1 MIARIPLR
9 LRLTLIFALLM
20 TLLFAAFGVVT
31 FAQTKANLDDG
42 IDRELEARAADVA
55 SLIDGGQLQEISGR
69 GDQSYVQVIARS
81 GRPLVSSDNAP
92 ASRLLEPRE
101 IDDAFAGK
109 TFIRRDES
117 SRLLALPL
125 PVADK
130 ARVLVVGESIAER
143 ERTLETLGAA
153 LLAGGPLAVILA
165 SLAVYTLAGRALRP
179 VDRMRRRARQI
190 SISDSSDRLPVPIAK
205 DELRA
210 LGETL
215 NEMLDGLAATVEH
228 ERRFAAD
235 VSHEL
240 RTPLAILKME
250 LEVGRRASL
259 EDPTALP
266 AAIDSAS
273 EEVERLQ
280 VLTDDLLLL
289 TRADH
294 AALPLRLGPVN
305 LRQAAD
311 RVTRRFA
318 LLEDERRPREIRVEV
333 GAVRIEGDEV
343 RIEQALTALVDN
355 SYRHGAGAITISAD
369 QAPGR
374 VVVHVTDDGSGFPPE
389 FIPVAFDRFSRAR
402 DDRTGGGTGLGLSIV
417 AAIAEAHGGEAG
429 IATGGEGADVW
440 FSLMD
445 QDSL

>member
-130 ARVLVVGESIAER
+130 ARVLVVGEWIAER

-266 AAIDSAS
+266 AAID
-273 EEVERLQ
+273 
-280 VLTDDLLLL
+280 
-289 TRADH
+289 
-294 AALPLRLGPVN
+294 
-305 LRQAAD
+305 
-311 RVTRRFA
+311 
-318 LLEDERRPREIRVEV
+318 
-333 GAVRIEGDEV
+333 
-343 RIEQALTALVDN
+343 
-355 SYRHGAGAITISAD
+355 
-369 QAPGR
+369 
-374 VVVHVTDDGSGFPPE
+374 
-389 FIPVAFDRFSRAR
+389 
-402 DDRTGGGTGLGLSIV
+402 
-417 AAIAEAHGGEAG
+417 
-429 IATGGEGADVW
+429 
-440 FSLMD
+440 
-445 QDSL
+445 